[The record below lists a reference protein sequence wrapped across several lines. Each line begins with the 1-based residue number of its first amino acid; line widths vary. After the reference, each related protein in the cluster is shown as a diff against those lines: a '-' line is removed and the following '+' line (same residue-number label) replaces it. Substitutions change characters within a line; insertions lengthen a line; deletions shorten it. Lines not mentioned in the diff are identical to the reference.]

1 MYLCDVLLFYDIMKK
16 ILIIGGWIM
25 KVTFLGHSVVLI
37 EKDGF
42 KAIIDPFITGNELCP
57 IKADELN
64 DLTHIFIT
72 HGHSDHMGDCV
83 ELAKKCDATVIAN
96 HEIAHYL
103 TKKGLDVHS
112 MHIGGKF
119 IFDFGSVKMTPA
131 LHGSGIEDGDDM
143 LYGGNP
149 CGFLIEIDGKKLYHA
164 GDTGLTMDMRL
175 LEDEHIDLAFLPIGG
190 NFTMD
195 VKDAARACEFIK
207 PDRVVPMHYD
217 TFDLIKADPN
227 KFKKRAEYAEVV
239 ILNPGDI
246 VEL

>member
-1 MYLCDVLLFYDIMKK
+1 
-16 ILIIGGWIM
+16 M

-37 EKDGF
+37 ENRNF
-42 KAIIDPFITGNELCP
+42 KAIIDPFISGNGLCP
-57 IKADELN
+57 IKADEL
-64 DLTHIFIT
+64 DGLTHIFIT
-72 HGHSDHMGDCV
+72 HGHSDHMGDCI
-83 ELAKKCDATVIAN
+83 ELAKKSRATGIAN

-103 TKKGLDVHS
+103 TKKEVEVHS

-131 LHGSGIEDGDDM
+131 LHGSGIEDGDEM

-239 ILNPGDI
+239 ILNPGDA

>member
-1 MYLCDVLLFYDIMKK
+1 
-16 ILIIGGWIM
+16 M

-37 EKDGF
+37 ENRNF
-42 KAIIDPFITGNELCP
+42 KAIIDPFISGNGLCP
-57 IKADELN
+57 IKADEL
-64 DLTHIFIT
+64 DGLTHIFIT
-72 HGHSDHMGDCV
+72 HGHSDHMGDCI
-83 ELAKKCDATVIAN
+83 ELAKKYRATVIAN

-103 TKKGLDVHS
+103 TKKEVEVHS

-131 LHGSGIEDGDDM
+131 LHGSGIEDGDEM

-239 ILNPGDI
+239 ILNPGDA

>member
-1 MYLCDVLLFYDIMKK
+1 
-16 ILIIGGWIM
+16 M

-37 EKDGF
+37 ENRNF
-42 KAIIDPFITGNELCP
+42 KAIIDPFISGNGQCP
-57 IKADELN
+57 IKADEL
-64 DLTHIFIT
+64 DGLTHIFIT
-72 HGHSDHMGDCV
+72 HGHSDHMGDCI
-83 ELAKKCDATVIAN
+83 ELAKKCRATVIAN

-103 TKKGLDVHS
+103 TKKEVEVHS

-131 LHGSGIEDGDDM
+131 LHGSGIEDGDEM

-164 GDTGLTMDMRL
+164 GDTGL
-175 LEDEHIDLAFLPIGG
+175 
-190 NFTMD
+190 TMD

-239 ILNPGDI
+239 ILNPGDA

>member
-1 MYLCDVLLFYDIMKK
+1 
-16 ILIIGGWIM
+16 M

-42 KAIIDPFITGNELCP
+42 KAIVDPFITGNGLCP
-57 IKADELN
+57 IKAEELN

-72 HGHSDHMGDCV
+72 HGHSDHMGDCI

-119 IFDFGSVKMTPA
+119 NFDFGTVKMTPA
-131 LHGSGIEDGDDM
+131 LHGSGIEEGDDM

-149 CGFLIEIDGKKLYHA
+149 CGFLIKIDGKKIYHA
-164 GDTGLTMDMRL
+164 GDTGLT
-175 LEDEHIDLAFLPIGG
+175 
-190 NFTMD
+190 D
-195 VKDAARACEFIK
+195 V
-207 PDRVVPMHYD
+207 Y
-217 TFDLIKADPN
+217 
-227 KFKKRAEYAEVV
+227 KRQK
-239 ILNPGDI
+239 
-246 VEL
+246 

>member
-1 MYLCDVLLFYDIMKK
+1 
-16 ILIIGGWIM
+16 M

-42 KAIIDPFITGNELCP
+42 KSIIDPFITGNELCP

-119 IFDFGSVKMTPA
+119 KFDFGSIKMTPA

-164 GDTGLTMDMRL
+164 GDTGLTMD
-175 LEDEHIDLAFLPIGG
+175 
-190 NFTMD
+190 

-217 TFDLIKADPN
+217 TFDLIKADPK